1 MHRTPNCSD
10 HSSIVFEVKCMQNR
24 NNLHGAK
31 TPRLFGILGNTSIK
45 SRMTVDADRGVN
57 AEEINI
63 NVIKAK
69 VERTRAEALQASR
82 LTIL

>member
-1 MHRTPNCSD
+1 
-10 HSSIVFEVKCMQNR
+10 MQ
-24 NNLHGAK
+24 HGKNFHGMK
-31 TPRLFGILGNTSIK
+31 TPRLFGIIGHTLVK
-45 SRMTVDADRGVN
+45 SDVNADAEGGIV

-63 NVIKAK
+63 NAVKAK